1 MKEIYNIPI
10 DGVDYA
16 VGLEW
21 EEILITK
28 TTNINN
34 EIKTVAKRKNKEN
47 GCKISTDNKIQIGLS
62 RQNTKN
68 MPVAACF
75 VSKALK
81 DTLFIMKV
89 NNIDNWVCYVNS
101 EGLIVDGREG
111 IFGREQ
117 LIDIVDELSVLGT
130 LKISCSEADKE
141 DIFSDDSLDYDF
153 NIITI
158 DEILTLNK
166 KTADDVVSL
175 LVKEGSL
182 TRKLLYGVIALGVA
196 GAGYYL
202 FFQEDQLYLDI
213 INQELSTPLNAK
225 QKDFDKVYKDNQ
237 AKIAASIYEN
247 SGKFMLRSK
256 IESNIYTKKEI
267 YEHMKD
273 LYETYP
279 LYFYEWEFDS
289 IQFVKSEDNKDI
301 KFSVVY
307 KRIENSIGYYS
318 EIKDKL
324 IELAK
329 SKFDMYNIKAYPGDL
344 DNNIIIIDHYF
355 KKPAE
360 IKDNQSELDIMNKL
374 DSQKKKADKQLE
386 DIKTRISETEYRV
399 STEIGFISKKFGSAV
414 QDAADEIEGDV
425 ASGVK
430 IYDSLIKSYKNNG
443 QAEIVIPESY
453 YSGNK
458 NDFVNMTQRNSFY
471 IWRDEKQPKYLPTP
485 PVDRDK
491 LASFKAFAK
500 SWDFTL
506 NSSSYSTQGV
516 GSIERAVDLLDK
528 TDISIYTVNYKIDN
542 ETWFIKG
549 ELYEKD

>member
-10 DGVDYA
+10 GGVDYA
-16 VGLEW
+16 VGLDW
-21 EEILITK
+21 EEIPITK
-28 TTNINN
+28 ATNINN
-34 EIKTVAKRKNKEN
+34 EIKAVAKRKNKDN
-47 GCKISTDNKIQIGLS
+47 GCKISTDTKIQIGLS
-62 RQNTKN
+62 RPNTKN

-81 DTLFIMKV
+81 DTLFVMKV

-117 LIDIVDELSVLGT
+117 LIDIIDELSVLGT
-130 LKISCSEADKE
+130 LKVACSEEDKIE
-141 DIFSDDSLDYDF
+141 IFNDDGLDYDF

-158 DEILTLNK
+158 DEILTLHK
-166 KTADDVVSL
+166 KTSDDVVSL
-175 LVKEGSL
+175 LVKEGSIV
-182 TRKLLYGVIALGVA
+182 RKLIYGAVVCGVA

-202 FFQEDQLYLDI
+202 FFQEDQLYLDV
-213 INQELSTPLNAK
+213 INQELSIPLTAK
-225 QKDFDKVYKDNQ
+225 EKAFDKVYKDNQ
-237 AKIAASIYEN
+237 AKIAESIYQN
-247 SGKFMLRSK
+247 SGKFMLREK
-256 IESNIYTKKEI
+256 VESNIYTKKEI
-267 YEHMKD
+267 YAHMKE

-307 KRIENSIGYYS
+307 KRIENSIGFYS
-318 EIKDKL
+318 EIKEKI

-329 SKFDMYNIKAYPGDL
+329 SKFDLYNITAYPGDL

-360 IKDNQSELDIMNKL
+360 LKNNQSEMEIMSKL
-374 DSQKKKADKQLE
+374 DKDKKKADKQIE
-386 DIKTRISETEYRV
+386 DIKSRISETEYRV
-399 STEIGFISKKFGSAV
+399 STDIGFFAKKFGSAV
-414 QDAADEIEGDV
+414 QEAADEIEGDV

-430 IYDSLIKSYKNNG
+430 IYDGLIKNYKNSG
-443 QAEIVIPESY
+443 QEEIIIPESY

-471 IWRDEKQPKYLPTP
+471 IWRDEKQPKYLPSP
-485 PVDRDK
+485 PVDREK
-491 LASFKAFAK
+491 LANFKAFAK

-542 ETWFIKG
+542 ETWYIKG
-549 ELYEKD
+549 ELYEKN